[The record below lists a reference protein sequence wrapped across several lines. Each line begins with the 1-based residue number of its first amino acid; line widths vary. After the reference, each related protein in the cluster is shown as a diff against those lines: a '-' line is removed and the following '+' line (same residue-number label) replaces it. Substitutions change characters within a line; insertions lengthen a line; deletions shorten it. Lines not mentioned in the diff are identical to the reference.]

1 MDLTVLIGGLA
12 IALCNCMDAEGCRLF
27 IKNLSEMA
35 DKNSISP
42 AEAHVFRTVAEALQA
57 GGAAARKP
65 TLTVIQGGAA

>member
-12 IALCNCMDAEGCRLF
+12 VALCNCMDAEGCQLF

-35 DKNSISP
+35 DKNVSP

-65 TLTVIQGGAA
+65 ALTVIQGGAA